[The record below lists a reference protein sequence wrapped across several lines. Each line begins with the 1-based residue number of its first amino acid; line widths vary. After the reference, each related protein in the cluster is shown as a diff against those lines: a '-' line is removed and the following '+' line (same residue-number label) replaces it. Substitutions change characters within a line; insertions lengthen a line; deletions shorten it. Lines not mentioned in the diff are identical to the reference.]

1 MSFKFFSFVLA
12 GKLQERQDN
21 EQCCIE
27 HCGLTNPTTG
37 HTWDLQKEMFIFGYR
52 KELRTMR
59 CLQYLY
65 ERNTRIYWNRIFRP
79 EDVDETFHYYNTENC
94 IFEEVDDHIDTGD
107 LESCIGAHR

>member
-1 MSFKFFSFVLA
+1 MNSVALNTAVS
-12 GKLQERQDN
+12 QIPQPD
-21 EQCCIE
+21 I
-27 HCGLTNPTTG
+27 P
-37 HTWDLQKEMFIFGYR
+37 DLQQEMFIFGYR

-107 LESCIGAHR
+107 LEFAFYRASGPIVR